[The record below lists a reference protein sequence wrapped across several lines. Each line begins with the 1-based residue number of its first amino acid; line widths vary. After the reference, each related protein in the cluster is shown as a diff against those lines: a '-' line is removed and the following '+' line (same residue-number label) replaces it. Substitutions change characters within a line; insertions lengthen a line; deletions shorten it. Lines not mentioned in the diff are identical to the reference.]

1 MVGEQAPGARLVLSS
16 VPQTP
21 EVPRASRLSLA
32 GAVRCPA
39 PRTPDGPA
47 ISHPALRARLPDV
60 SKSRTGG

>member
-39 PRTPDGPA
+39 PRTGLR
-47 ISHPALRARLPDV
+47 SHTRRFGRVYLM
-60 SKSRTGG
+60 